1 MREAVGSARGYRWVV
16 LAVFMLAV
24 LVNQAGWITFA
35 SITVE
40 SASFYG
46 VSDLAIGLLSLV
58 FMAVYILLFLPAAWL
73 IDTLGF
79 RAAVAVGTVL
89 TALGALGRGIFAG
102 SFAAL
107 FVFQLLI
114 AVGQPLVLGAVT
126 SVAAR
131 WFRPDEQA
139 TASGLG
145 SLAIYL
151 GILGGIALTPLL
163 LARTGMR
170 GMLLVWGVASAAAC
184 ILFLL
189 LARERPAP
197 AAGARPAMA
206 RAAARTPGG
215 AALFA
220 SMGSMLRRPAFL
232 ILLAVF
238 FVGLGIFN
246 GVTTWIEQIVRPRGF
261 TAAQAGF
268 AGAAMIAG
276 GIVGAVAV
284 PLLSDAVRRRKPFI
298 IAALAGMIPSLLG
311 IALARGYG
319 LLLASA
325 ALFGF
330 LLLSAGP
337 IGFQYGAELTRPEPE
352 GTSNTLL
359 MLMGQVSGV
368 ALIFAMDALKAPGGS
383 MTMPLIGLAAVLAA
397 CLVLSLFLEES
408 PVARRSAG

>member
-1 MREAVGSARGYRWVV
+1 
-16 LAVFMLAV
+16 
-24 LVNQAGWITFA
+24 
-35 SITVE
+35 
-40 SASFYG
+40 
-46 VSDLAIGLLSLV
+46 
-58 FMAVYILLFLPAAWL
+58 
-73 IDTLGF
+73 
-79 RAAVAVGTVL
+79 
-89 TALGALGRGIFAG
+89 
-102 SFAAL
+102 
-107 FVFQLLI
+107 
-114 AVGQPLVLGAVT
+114 VT

-163 LARTGMR
+163 LARAGMR
-170 GMLLVWGVASAAAC
+170 GMLLAWGIVSAAAC

-189 LARERPAP
+189 LAREGP
-197 AAGARPAMA
+197 ARPAGA
-206 RAAARTPGG
+206 ASASAGAAAAGG
-215 AALFA
+215 PRGSALFA
-220 SMGSMLRRPAFL
+220 SMGSMLRQRAFV

-261 TAAQAGF
+261 TAAQAGLV
-268 AGAAMIAG
+268 GAAMIAG

-298 IAALAGMIPSLLG
+298 VAALAGMIPSLLG

-337 IGFQYGAELTRPEPE
+337 IGFQYGAEVTRPEPE

-359 MLMGQVSGV
+359 ILMGQVSGV
-368 ALIFAMDALKAPGGS
+368 ALIFAMDALKGPGGS
-383 MTMPLIGLAAVLAA
+383 MTVPMIGLAAVLAA

-408 PVARRSAG
+408 PIARR